1 MQWWPSVFLHGHR
14 LRYRSIYRKD
24 AENGQCKSDIVI
36 RFLKTSDPRYDIFC
50 KHSAE
55 TAAVTFAEGSG
66 DNARVAIAVKDSID
80 FLGTNWNRNL
90 LVKIMTHEIGH
101 ALGLGHSTVLGAIM
115 SPDVALVSETL
126 SRDDITNVQA
136 IYPPLKSII
145 TLPVGDTVD
154 NHQLALMPNLTD
166 TKDIFLIKTAN
177 TDTGNVEV
185 HSLTAASDYTSYH
198 VQAGTPVSQADA
210 YKYQFVLAYNRD
222 LFCIKTMA
230 TGKLDRRQQLP
241 GLVCDGT
248 HPHADGASPEMAFP
262 ACREQ

>member
-1 MQWWPSVFLHGHR
+1 M
-14 LRYRSIYRKD
+14 
-24 AENGQCKSDIVI
+24 
-36 RFLKTSDPRYDIFC
+36 
-50 KHSAE
+50 
-55 TAAVTFAEGSG
+55 TFAEGSG

-101 ALGLGHSTVLGAIM
+101 ALGLLDAIM

-154 NHQLALMPNLTD
+154 NYQLALMPNMTD

-177 TDTGNVEV
+177 TGTGNVEV

-198 VQAGTPVSQADA
+198 VQAGTPIPQADA
-210 YKYQFVLAYNRD
+210 YK
-222 LFCIKTMA
+222 
-230 TGKLDRRQQLP
+230 
-241 GLVCDGT
+241 
-248 HPHADGASPEMAFP
+248 
-262 ACREQ
+262 